1 MVQMMTKV
9 LHVNQ
14 QHKLHGVDDD
24 MVLHVACMVQMMTK
38 VLHVNQQLHGVDD
51 KGTSCKSTT
60 NCMVQMMT
68 KVLHVNQQHKLHG
81 AWCR

>member
-1 MVQMMTKV
+1 MVYMMTKVLHVNQQHKLHGVDDDKGTSCKSTTHSCMVQMMTKV

-24 MVLHVACMVQMMTK
+24 K
-38 VLHVNQQLHGVDD
+38 R
-51 KGTSCKSTT
+51 TSCKSTT
-60 NCMVQMMT
+60 
-68 KVLHVNQQHKLHG
+68 HI